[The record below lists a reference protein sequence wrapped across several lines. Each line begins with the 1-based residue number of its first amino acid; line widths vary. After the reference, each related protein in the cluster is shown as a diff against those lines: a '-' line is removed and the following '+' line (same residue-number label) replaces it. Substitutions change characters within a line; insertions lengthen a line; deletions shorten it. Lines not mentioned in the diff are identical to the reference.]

1 MGLGDWLIKKTAKS
15 TANSMSKY
23 VKSELYGDEISSLKA
38 WVSTRRNSAHAIMLI
53 DMLHE
58 QGVPAYIIGNSLFNS
73 EMGINE
79 SSLKS
84 SVNKDISE
92 IFKDAFS

>member
-23 VKSELYGDEISSLKA
+23 VRSELYGDEISSLKA
-38 WVSTRRNSAHAIMLI
+38 WVSTRKNSANAIMLI

-73 EMGINE
+73 EMGITE

-84 SVNKDISE
+84 SVNQDISE
-92 IFKDAFS
+92 IFKAAFN